1 MSVALRTTLGACA
14 MLLAAAG
21 CKQVDRAGVGAPT
34 LAELPT
40 FEELEPRLP
49 IVVGIEGARA
59 TPRTIIVPKY
69 ERIELTPEQRA
80 VLGEQEEPQ
89 LDLLAFYRPPR
100 TPEQGVSADSFSMVT
115 GIGGVGG
122 AIVGRCLVYPRY
134 AQYGLGGRY
143 AYQHTM
149 ARSGASVGRPRRPG
163 GAVGRSWLVS
173 VGENEAR
180 TRAQRA
186 SRAGT

>member
-1 MSVALRTTLGACA
+1 

-21 CKQVDRAGVGAPT
+21 CRQVDRVGRGAPT

-40 FEELEPRLP
+40 FEELESRLP
-49 IVVGIEGARA
+49 ITVGIEGALA
-59 TPRTIIVPKY
+59 KPRTIIVPKY
-69 ERIELTPEQRA
+69 DPIEPTPEER
-80 VLGEQEEPQ
+80 VILGEQQELQ

-149 ARSGASVGRPRRPG
+149 ARSGASVGSPRRPG
-163 GAVGRSWLVS
+163 GNVGRSWSVS